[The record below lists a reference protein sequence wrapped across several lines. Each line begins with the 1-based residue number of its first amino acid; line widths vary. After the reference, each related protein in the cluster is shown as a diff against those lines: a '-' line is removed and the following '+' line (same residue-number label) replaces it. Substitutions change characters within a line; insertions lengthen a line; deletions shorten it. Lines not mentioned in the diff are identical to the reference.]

1 MGDGSTDSYREV
13 MGFRLEIHHTTH
25 IDGIPVERLDEAIAE
40 WRALPSWRRLI
51 RRSPLVRIGSKIT
64 VEPEL
69 LPGVFD
75 TAVEADEAART
86 TARELDGVIRPDSAV
101 MVVDVD
107 GASVG
112 GWYPGDRG
120 RC

>member
-1 MGDGSTDSYREV
+1 MA
-13 MGFRLEIHHTTH
+13 FHLEIHHTTH
-25 IDGIPVERLDEAIAE
+25 IDGIPVERLDAAIAD
-40 WRALPSWRRLI
+40 WRALPVWRRLI
-51 RRSPLVRIGSKIT
+51 RRSPLVRIGSKVT
-64 VEPEL
+64 VDPEL

-75 TAVEADEAART
+75 TAAEADEAART

-101 MVVDVD
+101 MFVDVD
-107 GASVG
+107 GTPGG